1 MLGLSAINLITTV
14 VFCRDTGI
22 KRGQYPV
29 QKHICH
35 ADTHQ
40 LSLLKIT
47 LINQLKGP
55 VNSAGKARWAGI
67 LNGHIRLQTVSFLCK
82 FYHQYSIKNINYKT

>member
-67 LNGHIRLQTVSFLCK
+67 SKWAHKTSNNFFFAHILPPILDK
-82 FYHQYSIKNINYKT
+82 KYKL